1 MVGPCIWLAYNSSR
15 EKECHPSRFPR
26 PCSGRGPRR
35 ERFVWEWGLEFSIE
49 VVTTNESCYVH
60 IYIAYLERFNLVVE
74 QLARFAHPARAA
86 PCSAVL
92 LALWTTICFFF
103 SIHVEWSSAERK
115 MHLYCSWLA
124 RRHYV
129 SVLCDYGKENI
140 RFPTRTSPCYHWQH
154 KLKGGD
160 CQAGFS
166 LVRYS
171 SEATAEVVT

>member
-92 LALWTTICFFF
+92 LALWTTICFFQSMWSGVVQREKCI
-103 SIHVEWSSAERK
+103 SIAV
-115 MHLYCSWLA
+115 
-124 RRHYV
+124 
-129 SVLCDYGKENI
+129 GK
-140 RFPTRTSPCYHWQH
+140 
-154 KLKGGD
+154 
-160 CQAGFS
+160 S
-166 LVRYS
+166 LVVTMYRYYAIT
-171 SEATAEVVT
+171 EKKTFDFLLGPPLATIGSIS